1 MGRANSLK
9 KTLMLRKILGRR
21 RRDQQRIR
29 CLDGITK
36 STDMSLHKF
45 REIVKD
51 REACCAAVHGVRKIE
66 HNFATEQQ
74 HLSDLIY
81 IEMTH
86 AMCKKK
92 GWKSSQMLETRY
104 ILYTSTNATEIMSRL
119 IHNSPS

>member
-1 MGRANSLK
+1 
-9 KTLMLRKILGRR
+9 MLRKIAGRR

-29 CLDGITK
+29 WLDGITK
-36 STDMSLHKF
+36 STDMSLSKF
-45 REIVKD
+45 GEIVKD

-86 AMCKKK
+86 AMCKKRV
-92 GWKSSQMLETRY
+92 E
-104 ILYTSTNATEIMSRL
+104 ILSDA
-119 IHNSPS
+119 